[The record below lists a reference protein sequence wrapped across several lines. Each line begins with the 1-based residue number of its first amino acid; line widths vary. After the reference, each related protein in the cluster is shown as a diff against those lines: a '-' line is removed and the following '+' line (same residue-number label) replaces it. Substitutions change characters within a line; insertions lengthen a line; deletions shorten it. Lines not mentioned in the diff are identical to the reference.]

1 MPVRQPSYRTP
12 SMMMMMMMTVE
23 RREGAN
29 SYSRDAFP
37 CALQTTGFSSFYMRR
52 AAHAPPIQCGT
63 LCSALLSLPAHHS
76 ARPILPSLLARCC
89 QCRWYRVITN
99 RQVVET
105 SLLPAYIDKS
115 TEISLSENNAQMAN
129 KLPRCVSN
137 FFLSPVASVFIWNMS
152 LLNENVLPV
161 TSKRGNCL
169 VLPK

>member
-1 MPVRQPSYRTP
+1 
-12 SMMMMMMMTVE
+12 MMMMMMMTVASE

-63 LCSALLSLPAHHS
+63 LLFSALLTPSAPLCQANFAIAFPA
-76 ARPILPSLLARCC
+76 AVGI
-89 QCRWYRVITN
+89 VITN

-129 KLPRCVSN
+129 KLPGCVSN
-137 FFLSPVASVFIWNMS
+137 FFCHLCIYLKMS
-152 LLNENVLPV
+152 LFRANVPAV
-161 TSKRGNCL
+161 TSKIGNCRADR
-169 VLPK
+169 K